1 MAAALTQYVTVKLG
15 GSALAPALM
24 SDLLDMRVSLSVHS
38 SGSAQLRFADE
49 YFAVLDGGK
58 FAIGAELEISI
69 SNAKNT
75 SSVVFS
81 GEVVAVGVDQ
91 SMGGRHELLVEA
103 LDRTH
108 RLSGETT
115 IKAYLKQSRD
125 AVVKAIASRHGL
137 TAKADS
143 TGGPEPYLLQT
154 GTDYSFLWEMARV
167 VGFEWFADGK
177 TLYFRKRPATAG
189 AKLKWGEDLLR
200 FTARYSG
207 VEVVSKLTVQGWDP
221 AQQKAFSGDAGS
233 VVSSPSPAQLGSG
246 AKFVKEQHGKA
257 KGKFGKPLILSST
270 GVRDAKEAEAYAASV
285 AADLVGAGLTVRG
298 EAWGN
303 PAIKPGT
310 MIEVERMGKSLS
322 GSYYVTDVEHVFGA
336 GRPLVTRFA
345 VSGHR
350 SSSLPD
356 MIRNGGNGSQD
367 WSKAGAVLGV
377 VTNVNDPESVGR
389 VKVRFPTLGKEAES
403 DWARVVTP
411 GAGPERGFDLR
422 PEVDDEV
429 LVMFD
434 RGDSRTPFVLGGVWS
449 AKIKGPDA
457 KVVDGGV
464 VTKRL
469 WTSRVGHSITISDGK
484 KGASVGDKTRFVEIK
499 LGDKKTYAMI
509 SEAGVTIEAAKGK
522 PLKLVAGDASI
533 TLNDKGEI
541 EIKAKAVKI
550 DSQGDLA
557 AKAKAVTVKGATG
570 VKIDGGTALEAKG
583 AQVKIEGSAMTTVK
597 GGMVKIN

>member
-1 MAAALTQYVTVKLG
+1 
-15 GSALAPALM
+15 
-24 SDLLDMRVSLSVHS
+24 
-38 SGSAQLRFADE
+38 
-49 YFAVLDGGK
+49 
-58 FAIGAELEISI
+58 
-69 SNAKNT
+69 
-75 SSVVFS
+75 
-81 GEVVAVGVDQ
+81 
-91 SMGGRHELLVEA
+91 MGGRHELLVEA
-103 LDRTH
+103 FDRTH

-125 AVVKAIASRHGL
+125 DVVKAIASRHGL
-137 TAKADS
+137 TAKADA

-154 GTDYSFLWEMARV
+154 GTDYAFLWEMARV

-177 TLYFRKRPATAG
+177 TLHFRKRAATDG
-189 AKLKWGEDLLR
+189 AKVKWGEDLLR

-221 AQQKAFSGDAGS
+221 TQQKDFSGEAGAIL
-233 VVSSPSPAQLGSG
+233 SSPKPEQLGSG

-257 KGKFGKPLILSST
+257 KGKFGKPLVLSST

-310 MIEVERMGKSLS
+310 MIEVQQMGKSLS
-322 GSYYVTDVEHVFGA
+322 GTYYVTEVEHVFGA
-336 GRPLVTRFA
+336 GRPLLTRFA
-345 VSGHR
+345 VTGHR
-350 SSSLPD
+350 SASIPD
-356 MIRNGGNGSQD
+356 LIRTGGGGNTNE
-367 WSKAGAVLGV
+367 WSRAGAVLGV
-377 VTNVNDPESVGR
+377 VTNVKDPEDVGR

-411 GAGPERGFDLR
+411 GAGPDRGFDLR

-434 RGDSRTPFVLGGVWS
+434 RGDSRTAFVLGGVWS
-449 AKIKGPDA
+449 AKSKHPDA
-457 KVVDGGV
+457 KVVDDGV

-469 WTSRVGHSITISDGK
+469 WTSRVGHSISISDGK
-484 KGASVGDKTRFVEIK
+484 KGAAVGDKTRFVEIK

-509 SEAGVTIEAAKGK
+509 SEDGITIEAAKDK

-533 TLNDKGEI
+533 TLNAKGEI

-550 DSQGDLA
+550 DAEGELA
-557 AKAKAVTVKGATG
+557 AKAKAVTLKGATG
-570 VKIDGGTALEAKG
+570 VKIDGGTALEAKA
-583 AQVKIEGSAMTTVK
+583 AQVKIVGSAMTTVK

>member
-1 MAAALTQYVTVKLG
+1 MAAALTQFAIVKLG
-15 GSALAPALM
+15 GSPLAPAM
-24 SDLLDMRVSLSVHS
+24 MNDLLDMRVSLSVHS

-49 YFAVLDGGK
+49 YFTLLDGGK

-69 SNAKNT
+69 SNAKNAA
-75 SSVVFS
+75 SVVFS
-81 GEVVAVGVDQ
+81 GEIVAVGVDQ
-91 SMGGRHELLVEA
+91 SIGGRHELLVEA
-103 LDRTH
+103 YDLTH

-115 IKAYLKQSRD
+115 ITAYLKQSRD
-125 AVVKAIASRHGL
+125 AVVKAIAGRHGL
-137 TAKADS
+137 TAKADP

-154 GTDYSFLWEMARV
+154 GTDYAFLWEMARV

-177 TLYFRKRPATAG
+177 TLHFRKRPATSG
-189 AKLKWGEDLLR
+189 AKVKWGEDLLR

-221 AQQKAFSGDAGS
+221 TQQKDFSGEAGAIL
-233 VVSSPSPAQLGSG
+233 SSPKPEQLGSG

-257 KGKFGKPLILSST
+257 KGKFGKPLVLSST

-310 MIEVERMGKSLS
+310 MIEVEQMGKSLS
-322 GSYYVTDVEHVFGA
+322 GTYYVTEVEHVFGA
-336 GRPLVTRFA
+336 GRPLLTRFA
-345 VSGHR
+345 VTGHR
-350 SSSLPD
+350 SSSIPD
-356 MIRNGGNGSQD
+356 LIRSGGGSTNE
-367 WSKAGAVLGV
+367 WSRAGAVLGV
-377 VTNVNDPESVGR
+377 VTNVNDPEDVGR

-411 GAGPERGFDLR
+411 GAGPDRGLDLR

-434 RGDSRTPFVLGGVWS
+434 RGDSRTAFVLGGVWS
-449 AKIKGPDA
+449 AKSKHPDA
-457 KVVDGGV
+457 KVVDDGV
-464 VTKRL
+464 VSKRL
-469 WTSRVGHSITISDGK
+469 WASRVGHSITISDGK
-484 KGASVGDKTRFVEIK
+484 KGAAAGDKSRFIEIK

-509 SEAGVTIEAAKGK
+509 SEDGITIEAAKDK

-533 TLNDKGEI
+533 TLNAKGEI

-550 DSQGDLA
+550 DSEGDLS
-557 AKAKAVTVKGATG
+557 AKAKAVTLKGAMG
-570 VKIDGGTALEAKG
+570 VKIDGGTAFEAKG
-583 AQVKIEGSAMTTVK
+583 AQAKIEGSAMASVK

>member
-1 MAAALTQYVTVKLG
+1 MAALTQFAIVKLG
-15 GSALAPALM
+15 GSPLPAAIM
-24 SDLLDMRVSLSVHS
+24 NDLLDMRVSLSVHS
-38 SGSAQLRFADE
+38 SGSAQLRIADE
-49 YFAVLDGGK
+49 YFALLDGGK

-69 SNAKNT
+69 SNDKNAA
-75 SSVVFS
+75 SVVFS
-81 GEVVAVGVDQ
+81 GEIVAVGVDQ

-137 TAKADS
+137 TAKTDA

-154 GTDYSFLWEMARV
+154 GTDYAFLWEMARV

-177 TLYFRKRPATAG
+177 TLHFRKRPATSG
-189 AKLKWGEDLLR
+189 AKVQWGEDLLR

-221 AQQKAFSGDAGS
+221 TQQKDFSGDAGAIL
-233 VVSSPSPAQLGSG
+233 SSPQPEQLGSG

-257 KGKFGKPLILSST
+257 KGKFGKPLVLSST
-270 GVRDAKEAEAYAASV
+270 GVRDAKEAAAYATSV

-322 GSYYVTDVEHVFGA
+322 GTYYVTEVEHVFGA
-336 GRPLVTRFA
+336 GRPLITRFA
-345 VSGHR
+345 VTGHR
-350 SSSLPD
+350 SASIPD
-356 MIRNGGNGSQD
+356 LIRTRGGGNTNE
-367 WSKAGAVLGV
+367 WSRAGAVLGV
-377 VTNVNDPESVGR
+377 VTNINDPEDVGR

-411 GAGPERGFDLR
+411 GAGPDRGFDLR

-434 RGDSRTPFVLGGVWS
+434 RGDSRTAFVLGGVWS
-449 AKIKGPDA
+449 AKAKHPDA

-484 KGASVGDKTRFVEIK
+484 KGASVGDKTRYVEIK
-499 LGDKKTYAMI
+499 LGDKKTFAMI
-509 SEAGVTIEAAKGK
+509 SEDGITIEAAKDK

-533 TLNDKGEI
+533 TLNAKGEI

-550 DSQGDLA
+550 DAQGDLT
-557 AKAKAVTVKGATG
+557 AKAKAVSLKGATG
-570 VKIDGGTALEAKG
+570 VKIDGGTALEAKA
-583 AQVKIEGSAMTTVK
+583 AQVKITGAAMTTVK